1 MERVGLVHGG
11 SWKLILHLDEVHT
24 RAPVLSGRMDN
35 ETQAT
40 LSGKFNCLDIGLRN
54 LRKVWSDFSVSK
66 LPDADLG
73 FSQLPNFAVLVDGNL
88 GETEE
93 ISENNVRV
101 SEG

>member
-1 MERVGLVHGG
+1 M
-11 SWKLILHLDEVHT
+11 
-24 RAPVLSGRMDN
+24 LSERMDN

-40 LSGKFNCLDIGLRN
+40 LSGTFNCLDISLRN
-54 LRKVWSDFSVSK
+54 LSKVWSDFSVSN

-73 FSQLPNFAVLVDGNL
+73 FSQLPNFAVLVEGNL